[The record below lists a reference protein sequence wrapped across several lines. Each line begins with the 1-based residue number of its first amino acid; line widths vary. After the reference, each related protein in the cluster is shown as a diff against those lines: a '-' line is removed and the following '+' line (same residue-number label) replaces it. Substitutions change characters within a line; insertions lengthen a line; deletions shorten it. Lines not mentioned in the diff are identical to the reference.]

1 MENRIPPALLV
12 SGFALF
18 TWMDG
23 AQAQQPSRTG
33 TEILLRVVVPTPNA
47 KLWIEN
53 VRTRPTGTHR
63 TFISPP
69 LDMGQGYVYT
79 IKSAW
84 LEQGREITQERKV
97 KVRAGQ
103 EVLVDF
109 TAPESPAE
117 RPLTPP
123 IAPGRSGEMPSE
135 RPLTPPIAP
144 EQRNEGSS
152 RRV

>member
-1 MENRIPPALLV
+1 MRSRIV
-12 SGFALF
+12 FALVMTSWVLF
-18 TWMDG
+18 AWTDG
-23 AQAQQPSRTG
+23 VQAQLASRTG
-33 TEILLRVVVPTPNA
+33 TEVLVRIVVPSPNA

-69 LDMGQGYVYT
+69 PDVGQGYVYT

-84 LEQGREITQERKV
+84 LERGRQITRERKV

-109 TAPESPAE
+109 TVPEAPTE
-117 RPLTPP
+117 RPLTPA
-123 IAPGRSGEMPSE
+123 IAPGPNGKEPSD

-144 EQRNEGSS
+144 EPKNEGSS
-152 RRV
+152 RRI